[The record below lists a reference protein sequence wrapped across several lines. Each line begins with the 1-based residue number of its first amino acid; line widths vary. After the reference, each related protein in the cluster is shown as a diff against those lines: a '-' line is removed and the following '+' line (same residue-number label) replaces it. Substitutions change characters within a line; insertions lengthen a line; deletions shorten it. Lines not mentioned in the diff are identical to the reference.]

1 MNNEYHPEHI
11 LYRGGFI
18 EKISSIILVWNNG
31 AFNLYR
37 KLC

>member
-18 EKISSIILVWNNG
+18 EKIFSIILIRNNDVLS
-31 AFNLYR
+31 LYC